1 MSIQTWNKVNLFIAH
16 GHLMAR
22 KKQSILAVLG
32 VVFGVATFIVLLGFM
47 TGVNDFLDDAV
58 FKGNPDLVLS
68 RATGNSSLHS
78 INPAT
83 VHPIKSPEDIEN
95 ILSEDFNTE
104 AFSRQILT
112 PAILISGQQFATQ
125 IQGVDPDQEKAM
137 VDLDRRL
144 TVGLGFQS
152 LKRKSTILLG
162 SNLAR
167 QLELNIGDKVG
178 LVLPN
183 RKRVQLE
190 VSGIFSFGI
199 STIDNYRAYMHI
211 SRLDHLLSKK
221 PLTTHIHVKLKDR
234 EDLSLKLLLEKGIDG
249 IRITDWKEGNR
260 TIVVGNRVRHILTWS
275 ISVALLLVAG
285 FGIFNILNITVFH
298 KRKDIAVLKTMGY
311 RADDIIAIFSMQSA
325 VIGLVGSVAGIILGY
340 WISLGISNIPL
351 DTKDFIIADTY
362 PVNFKPWF
370 YVVGFLFGI
379 LTAIIS
385 GYFPARKAIS
395 INPVKIIRGI

>member
-1 MSIQTWNKVNLFIAH
+1 
-16 GHLMAR
+16 MAR
-22 KKQSILAVLG
+22 KKQSLLAVLG
-32 VVFGVATFIVLLGFM
+32 VVFGVATFIVLIGFM

-68 RATGNSSLHS
+68 QTRQYPSQSS
-78 INPAT
+78 INPTT
-83 VHPIKSPEDIEN
+83 VHPIEDPEDIEK
-95 ILSEDFNTE
+95 ILEAKSNVE

-112 PAILISGQQFATQ
+112 PAILMSGQQLAAQ
-125 IQGVDPDQEKAM
+125 IQGVDPDQERKM

-144 TVGLGFQS
+144 LEGSGFKS
-152 LKRKSTILLG
+152 LNRKSTILLG

-167 QLELNIGDKVG
+167 QLELDIGDKVG

-183 RKRVQLE
+183 RKRIQLE

-234 EDLSLKLLLEKGIDG
+234 EDISLKQVLEKDLNGIS
-249 IRITDWKEGNR
+249 ITDWKEGNQ

-275 ISVALLLVAG
+275 ISLALLLVAG
-285 FGIFNILNITVFH
+285 FGIFNILNITVVH

-311 RADDIIAIFSMQSA
+311 RAEDITAIFSMQSLSIG
-325 VIGLVGSVAGIILGY
+325 VIGSAVGILLGY

-351 DTKDFIIADTY
+351 ETKDFIIADTY
-362 PVNFKPWF
+362 PVNFRSWF
-370 YVVGFLFGI
+370 YMVGFLFGL
-379 LTAIIS
+379 LTALLS
-385 GYFPARKAIS
+385 GYFPAKKAS
-395 INPVKIIRGI
+395 SVNPVKIIRGI